1 MAFVPATPL
10 VETEA
15 PAGVET
21 KAPITVEIEAPA
33 EAVAAIAVP
42 AAEVPEYAVTM
53 VEEEL
58 SASVATSSC
67 HDSINEVP
75 ATPEVVEP
83 AESVPVEQCE
93 EPLVINPSEPDM
105 PFGTFWF

>member
-1 MAFVPATPL
+1 LPS

-15 PAGVET
+15 PASVET
-21 KAPITVEIEAPA
+21 EAPTAVEIEATA
-33 EAVAAIAVP
+33 ETVTAVAVP
-42 AAEVPEYAVTM
+42 DAEVPADAVTM

-58 SASVATSSC
+58 SASVANPSC

-75 ATPEVVEP
+75 AKPEVVEP
-83 AESVPVEQCE
+83 AESVPVEQSE

>member
-1 MAFVPATPL
+1 
-10 VETEA
+10 
-15 PAGVET
+15 
-21 KAPITVEIEAPA
+21 
-33 EAVAAIAVP
+33 
-42 AAEVPEYAVTM
+42 M

-58 SASVATSSC
+58 SASVATPSC

-83 AESVPVEQCE
+83 AESVPVEQSE